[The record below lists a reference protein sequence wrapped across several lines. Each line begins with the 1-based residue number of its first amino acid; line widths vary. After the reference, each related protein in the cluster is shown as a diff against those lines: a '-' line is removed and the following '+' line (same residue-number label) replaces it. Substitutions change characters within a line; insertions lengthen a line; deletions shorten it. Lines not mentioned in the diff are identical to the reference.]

1 MARTKDVVMSIRT
14 TATVKGLI
22 QKTAETEGRFLASM
36 IEVMALDHAARRGVS
51 IPGGKV
57 ASKGKKQ

>member
-1 MARTKDVVMSIRT
+1 MSIRT